1 MKPVAF
7 EYCRPE
13 TAPEAAALL
22 AEFGVEASLLAGGMS
37 LWPMLNM
44 RLVRPRAVIDLTR
57 VGGLGGIEV
66 GSETV
71 LTGSLVG
78 QAEAMA
84 SDELMREVPLLAM
97 ALPHVGHV
105 QTRNRGTL
113 GGSVAHGD
121 PSAEIPLALVTLDG
135 TVQLRSR
142 SGERRVRARE
152 FFHGALETER
162 REDELITGLEW
173 PRRVADATYA
183 FDEIAERHG
192 DFAIAAAA
200 CRLRIDTDGRLVEL
214 SLGLGGVE
222 DHPFAIPLDGFV
234 GEVAMPEFARRVA
247 EAAAELVRPIEDHVA
262 SADYR
267 RDLTRL
273 LVGRVLDR
281 AILEA
286 KERR

>member
-37 LWPMLNM
+37 LGPMLNM